1 MTVDVGKRLG
11 TIRKDM
17 GLSQRELAGRAGVT
31 NSTIS
36 LIEQNK
42 VSPSVGSLKKVLDG
56 LPMSLG
62 EFFTMGEETNQ
73 DNVVFRKDSQPDLGQ
88 GDIGFYLIGS
98 GRRKREMTIM
108 REVMQIAADTGE
120 DMLQHEGEEGGVVI
134 SGQLELTVGE
144 KVEILGPGDG
154 YYFDSKRPHRFKNIG
169 DENLVIISANTP
181 PSF

>member
-1 MTVDVGKRLG
+1 MTVDVGKRLS
-11 TIRKDM
+11 TIRKEK
-17 GLSQRELAGRAGVT
+17 GLSQRGLAGRAGVT

-62 EFFTMGEETNQ
+62 DFFTMGEEASQ
-73 DNVVFRKDSQPDLGQ
+73 DEVVFRQDKQPDLGQ

-98 GRRKREMTIM
+98 GRRNRDMTVM
-108 REVMQIAADTGE
+108 REVLQAGADTGQ

-134 SGQLELTVGE
+134 CGQLELTVGD
-144 KVEILGPGDG
+144 KVQKLGPGDG
-154 YYFDSKRPHRFKNIG
+154 YYFDSKQPHRFRNVG
-169 DENLVIISANTP
+169 DGELVIVSANTP